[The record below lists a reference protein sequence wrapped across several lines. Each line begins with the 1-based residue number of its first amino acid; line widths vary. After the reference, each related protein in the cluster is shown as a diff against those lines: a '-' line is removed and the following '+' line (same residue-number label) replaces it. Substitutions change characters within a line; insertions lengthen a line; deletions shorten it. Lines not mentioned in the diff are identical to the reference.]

1 MIKPCRRPAICLV
14 LLLCL
19 ASIAHA
25 QSLTSTQSSAIDTAV
40 AAFMKDTHVPALSIA
55 VGINGKIAFSK
66 GYGSADLEEN
76 VPVTPKTR
84 FRTGSIA
91 KPMTA
96 VAAMQLVETKK
107 IDLKLPIQT
116 YCPAFPKKQW
126 EVTTEELLEHR
137 SGVRHYTTAP
147 EAANAKHY
155 ASLNDSI
162 TGIFGNDALLFEP
175 GTKMGYSTYGYV
187 VVGCAIE
194 GASGNPYTKYM
205 QEHVFDAAGMADT
218 AVDDWAAIV
227 PNRVHFYDVTDGKVT
242 NAQFFDSS
250 DRIPGGGYVSTPE
263 DLVHFAFAM
272 LDGKLVAKDTVKEM
286 WTPSDTAKTSYG
298 LGWFLTKN
306 SDGRRIVFHSGGQIG
321 TSTMLAIAPDD
332 HIAYAIMTDVR
343 GINLGKLTEAIE
355 TALFAH

>member
-1 MIKPCRRPAICLV
+1 MIKRCRCSVVLLA
-14 LLLCL
+14 LLLCIIP
-19 ASIAHA
+19 IAQA
-25 QSLTSTQSSAIDTAV
+25 QSLTSSQTQSIDSSV
-40 AAFMKDTHVPALSIA
+40 AAFMKDTHVPALSVA
-55 VGINGKIAFSK
+55 VGINGKIVFSK

-96 VAAMQLVETKK
+96 VAAMQLVDGKK
-107 IDLKLPIQT
+107 LDLKLPIQT

-137 SGVRHYTTAP
+137 SGVRHYLTGA
-147 EAANAKHY
+147 EAANTKHY
-155 ASLNDSI
+155 ASLSDSI
-162 TGIFGNDALLFEP
+162 TGIFGNDALQFEP

-194 GASGNPYTKYM
+194 GASGESYTKYM
-205 QEHVFDAAGMADT
+205 QEHVFDAAGMANT
-218 AVDDWAAIV
+218 TLDDWAAIV
-227 PNRVHFYDVTDGKVT
+227 PNRVHFYDVTDGKVA

-263 DLVHFAFAM
+263 DLVHFAFAI
-272 LDGKLVAKDTVKEM
+272 LDGKLVSKDTVKRM
-286 WTPSDTAKTSYG
+286 WTPSDTAKNSYG

-306 SDGRRIVFHSGGQIG
+306 PDGRRIVFHSGGQIG
-321 TSTMLAIAPDD
+321 TSTMLTIAPDD
-332 HIAYAIMTDVR
+332 HVAYSIMTDVR

-355 TALFAH
+355 TALFVH